1 MAIYDYVDSKVATGA
16 EAFGEGT
23 PAIMGA
29 GPIGFFCIN
38 RHIDL
43 SVAGDLFIASDG
55 KFESGDTIDIFNV
68 SEGMLI
74 QGVVIE
80 ITTAE
85 GESIDMDVGDGD
97 VDGFIDGI
105 SIGSTG
111 WYISSDSGQETN
123 PGDFVDGTTYHNGK
137 LYTTADTI
145 GLYFNGADADTA
157 IFDVYIYGID
167 FRPVA

>member
-68 SEGMLI
+68 SECILNQINKVMYFITFHPQHHQAKRILCHI
-74 QGVVIE
+74 QYRVRFSVYRFQ
-80 ITTAE
+80 
-85 GESIDMDVGDGD
+85 
-97 VDGFIDGI
+97 GF
-105 SIGSTG
+105 
-111 WYISSDSGQETN
+111 
-123 PGDFVDGTTYHNGK
+123 
-137 LYTTADTI
+137 
-145 GLYFNGADADTA
+145 
-157 IFDVYIYGID
+157 
-167 FRPVA
+167 